1 MFPVECVL
9 LHNIGQPGLVGKEE
23 GEVGC
28 KDAVLHVADHGLVL
42 LRVQVSQ
49 QVVLLLIPNKSYFG
63 FEGFKPVVGLTLPLQ
78 SDGSPS
84 PRLHTSQIMERRC
97 RS

>member
-49 QVVLLLIPNKSYFG
+49 QVVLLLISKSKSKSYFG
-63 FEGFKPVVGLTLPLQ
+63 GLKVLNL
-78 SDGSPS
+78 
-84 PRLHTSQIMERRC
+84 L
-97 RS
+97 

>member
-49 QVVLLLIPNKSYFG
+49 QVVLLLISKSKSYFG
-63 FEGFKPVVGLTLPLQ
+63 GLKVLNL
-78 SDGSPS
+78 
-84 PRLHTSQIMERRC
+84 L
-97 RS
+97 